1 MKSNYAPKSA
11 PAANANEQRLTAAGF
26 SRRLARPSIGRTVA
40 SLTSNLRANDLWD
53 FALIDRLQSPLTR
66 RHY

>member
-1 MKSNYAPKSA
+1 MKSNYSGKS
-11 PAANANEQRLTAAGF
+11 PTTTHSSEQRLTAAGF

-40 SLTSNLRANDLWD
+40 SLTSNLRVDDLWD
-53 FALIDRLQSPLTR
+53 FALIDRLHAPLTR